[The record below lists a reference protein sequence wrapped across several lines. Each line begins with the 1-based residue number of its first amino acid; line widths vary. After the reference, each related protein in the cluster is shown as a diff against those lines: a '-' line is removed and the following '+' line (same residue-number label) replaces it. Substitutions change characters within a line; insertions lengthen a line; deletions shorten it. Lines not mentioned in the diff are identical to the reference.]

1 METCIIELIVRSKR
15 NPKFRNLSTSNSFSY
30 LISFLCCSL
39 GLPRDRSHCAPQRI
53 WRLSIGTRHQYIN
66 INTWQNRYIN
76 VGQRCWVSC
85 HPCITRRWNSSAST
99 WRITLLHCGK
109 RMCRIRDRTMFESEL
124 LTRAS
129 AGPIFIY
136 WKYVVALLVSFLSVC
151 IPTRSFR
158 STVFNCWSDIWNNV
172 KILLSS
178 TMQDNVYEKISFFF
192 N

>member
-1 METCIIELIVRSKR
+1 MHNRVNRPFKTKSEIPKSFNIRFFFLSYVVFAVR
-15 NPKFRNLSTSNSFSY
+15 
-30 LISFLCCSL
+30 
-39 GLPRDRSHCAPQRI
+39 LPRDRSHCAPQRI

-129 AGPIFIY
+129 AEPIFIY
-136 WKYVVALLVSFLSVC
+136 WKYVVALLVSFLSVNSAFRQETFVRRFSIVDRIFEITWKFFWAVQC
-151 IPTRSFR
+151 KIMCMRKFPFSF
-158 STVFNCWSDIWNNV
+158 SN
-172 KILLSS
+172 
-178 TMQDNVYEKISFFF
+178 
-192 N
+192 